1 MREQVQRRD
10 LHLELLRRKIALLED
25 NARGKAILQTER
37 DEALC
42 RARRNVKQS
51 ERTTHQLLEVKTQLA
66 DVKSQLADATDY
78 KVSRQRDF
86 HYVVKLIFFHS
97 CQIAALE
104 RARKIDELQSKI
116 SCLENEKS
124 RLLSQLSVY
133 KTRAR
138 SAVDCSHDRKVRDDA
153 VIAVR

>member
-51 ERTTHQLLEVKTQLA
+51 ERTTNQLLEVKTQLA
-66 DVKSQLADATDY
+66 DVKAQLADATDY
-78 KVSRQRDF
+78 KVSHKSDF
-86 HYVVKLIFFHS
+86 HYVVKLIFFPLMS
-97 CQIAALE
+97 
-104 RARKIDELQSKI
+104 
-116 SCLENEKS
+116 
-124 RLLSQLSVY
+124 
-133 KTRAR
+133 
-138 SAVDCSHDRKVRDDA
+138 DCSA
-153 VIAVR
+153 